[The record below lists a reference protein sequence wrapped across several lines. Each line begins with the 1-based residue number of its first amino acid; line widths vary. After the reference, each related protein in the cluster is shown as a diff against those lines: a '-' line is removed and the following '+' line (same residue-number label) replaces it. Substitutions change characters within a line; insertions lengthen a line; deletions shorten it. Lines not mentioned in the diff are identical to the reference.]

1 MKSIKI
7 IIFVFLILAY
17 ICYFLKYVCH
27 FWGIQYDIIKREK
40 DFDEIA
46 NQIDELQ
53 RSLDIDKLIPKEIFR
68 KTKWFKKYGNGWFDF
83 VAKIMKSGS
92 DEILISDF
100 GNIYFQ
106 TSKCPSIY
114 IHITI
119 LIIKQKG
126 IDSTNIQKSILSKKF
141 YSIYK
146 KRSKVKIETI
156 EDYTFIL
163 FDAPLNLESLKILKK
178 CAIE

>member
-1 MKSIKI
+1 MKFIKI
-7 IIFVFLILAY
+7 IIFLGMVFVYFYY
-17 ICYFLKYVCH
+17 ILKYD
-27 FWGIQYDIIKREK
+27 FKILGKKYNIKIREK
-40 DFDEIA
+40 EFREIA
-46 NQIDELQ
+46 EPTEEILFSYEVSQ
-53 RSLDIDKLIPKEIFR
+53 LIPKEIFR

-83 VAKIMKSGS
+83 VVKMVCNKFSNIFFCEFSVLRKLAAKIGLL
-92 DEILISDF
+92 D
-100 GNIYFQ
+100 
-106 TSKCPSIY
+106 

-156 EDYTFIL
+156 EDYTFIW

-178 CAIE
+178 CAI